1 MQKLNSLSSQTLYFY
16 TSILVLIFSV
26 LFGVVL
32 FSIYGF
38 GNVVNQTT
46 VGFIYLGNTPQE
58 NYTTV
63 LNQQIIQWKVNSEYN
78 FKFQGYNYELDLSLF
93 DFQAQQTV
101 NNIEENTSNNAYFTI
116 TDANKLAL
124 VADLEEHFGTVIG
137 QAVIIDELTSDL
149 INDMRRLYTTRN
161 YALKN
166 YLDVT
171 LAEEVIDDTLV
182 SSIPASS
189 VTAILDKVSSLT
201 IHPLS
206 RFSIL
211 DELGNSGLTN
221 EQMSIIASGI
231 QAITQNTSM
240 NGYVFDQN
248 LSMPS
253 WAEPGKNVRI
263 LKVSNFDFSFYNPLD
278 YELVVN
284 ISQFDTTTLQ
294 FALTGFP
301 FITEFETASVEQLVI
316 PFTTDYQANE
326 TIDENSPNVIIV
338 ETDTEF
344 IYRVLTQAGA
354 DGKIV
359 FFQRTATLLD
369 GTITTTRIYVEQ
381 YSQTPEIY
389 QENRVTKVGP

>member
-16 TSILVLIFSV
+16 ISILVLIFSV

-58 NYTTV
+58 NYSTV
-63 LNQQIIQWKVNSEYN
+63 LNQQIVQWKANSEYTLTI
-78 FKFQGYNYELDLSLF
+78 QGYSYEVDLSFF
-93 DFQAQQTV
+93 DFQVQQTV
-101 NNIEENTSNNAYFTI
+101 NAIEENSSNSAYFSI
-116 TDANKLAL
+116 TPQNSELL
-124 VADLEEHFGTVIG
+124 SADLVSSFGATIANGVVIE
-137 QAVIIDELTSDL
+137 DLTDQL
-149 INDMRRLYTTRN
+149 LLDMRQLYTTRN
-161 YALKN
+161 YKLKDF
-166 YLDVT
+166 LT
-171 LAEEVIDDTLV
+171 PEMAEGVIDSTT
-182 SSIPASS
+182 ITTIAPEA
-189 VTAILDKVSSLT
+189 VTAIVNHVTSLT

-211 DELGNSGLTN
+211 EELGDSGLTN
-221 EQMSIIASGI
+221 EQMSIVASGI
-231 QAITQNTSM
+231 QEITQNTNM

-248 LSMPS
+248 LSMPV

-284 ISQFDTTTLQ
+284 ISQVDATTLQ
-294 FALTGFP
+294 FALTGNP
-301 FITEFETASVEQLVI
+301 FITQYTTVSEEQLVI

-326 TIDENSPNVIIV
+326 TIDETTPNVVIE
-338 ETDTEF
+338 ETDSEF
-344 IYRVLTQAGA
+344 IYRVLTQSGA
-354 DGKIV
+354 DGRIV
-359 FFQRTATLLD
+359 FFQRTATFLD
-369 GTITTTRIYVEQ
+369 GTSSTTRIYVEQ
-381 YSQTPEIY
+381 YAQTPEIY